1 MSRTSINYQ
10 KSVNILMSPVEGRE
24 NARKTE
30 IGATF
35 EYVPLA
41 IRRNKMTDKTT
52 FVIDAPSLSDL
63 NEALKV
69 VSQAGYKAVFV
80 ARSERV
86 ATQTPKYT
94 VIIEGPFYRRAT
106 VRRVV
111 KWANFPGLLGR
122 SKLNEET
129 QKQFDS
135 DLQAM
140 TTGP

>member
-1 MSRTSINYQ
+1 M
-10 KSVNILMSPVEGRE
+10 E
-24 NARKTE
+24 
-30 IGATF
+30 
-35 EYVPLA
+35 
-41 IRRNKMTDKTT
+41 DKTT
-52 FVIDAPSLSDL
+52 FIISAHSLADL

-80 ARSERV
+80 SRTSEDL
-86 ATQTPKYT
+86 TPRYV

-106 VRRVV
+106 TQRVV